1 MKYFFFL
8 FFIDTHLLKIFFT
21 AYSLKFNDTH
31 LLKFF
36 FTAYSLKFNDSLK
49 GSNRS
54 LPSFLSFSVVFHRTT
69 EMLSKT
75 NFFGILWTLW
85 TLSKVHRFPSYF
97 VVLHRTIKI
106 ETIMKYFFLFFI
118 DTHLLKIFFTA
129 YSLKFNDTHLLKF
142 FSTAYSLKPMIHN
155 S

>member
-1 MKYFFFL
+1 ML
-8 FFIDTHLLKIFFT
+8 GDP
-21 AYSLKFNDTH
+21 
-31 LLKFF
+31 
-36 FTAYSLKFNDSLK
+36 

-85 TLSKVHRFPSYF
+85 SPNFS
-97 VVLHRTIKI
+97 I
-106 ETIMKYFFLFFI
+106 EKFFTAFSLKFN

-129 YSLKFNDTHLLKF
+129 YSLKFNDTHLLNF
-142 FSTAYSLKPMIHN
+142 FLLHIASNSMIV
-155 S
+155 SRLTSDQSSA